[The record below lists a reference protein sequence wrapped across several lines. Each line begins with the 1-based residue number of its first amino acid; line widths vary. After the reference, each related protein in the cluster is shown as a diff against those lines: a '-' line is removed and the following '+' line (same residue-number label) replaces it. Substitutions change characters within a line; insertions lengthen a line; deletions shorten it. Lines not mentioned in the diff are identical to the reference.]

1 MLTGKL
7 PCQAD
12 NPLEWAHCHRAPPAP
27 AEAFALVPHGVSN
40 LTLGLLGNR
49 PEQRYQSAHG
59 LLVDLDHCL
68 AVRSRRA
75 RLALRARHA

>member
-7 PCQAD
+7 PRQAD
-12 NPLEWAHCHRAPPAP
+12 NPLEWAHCHLAPPAP

-68 AVRSRRA
+68 AQCEAGA
-75 RLALRARHA
+75 RV